1 MPGQPSSVRWVDTLR
16 GGIDAAVRL
25 GEERAMKD
33 KLAPEY
39 FDVVIVGRGPVGA
52 TLANLLGLCG
62 VRTLVLERE
71 ARAYHLPRAVHFDD
85 ECMRVF
91 QSIGLADD
99 ILPQVILSP
108 GMLFLDADGRMLLDW
123 SRPQT
128 LTPMGWNL
136 SYRFHQPDLENA
148 LIRGL
153 ARWPH
158 VALRN
163 RCEVFA
169 LDQDELGVRVRY
181 EDLSNGTLTEV
192 RAGYVVGCD
201 GARSLVRRFIGSGM
215 DDLGFHE
222 RWLVIDVLLKR
233 NRDDLGDYSIQHC
246 DPRRPATYVR
256 GTGTRRRWEITVLS
270 DEDSHDVTQPAK
282 VWELL
287 SRWITPDDAEIER
300 AAVYTFHSV
309 IAQQWRSGRLLLAGD
324 SAHQTPP
331 FLGQGMCAGIRD
343 AANLAWK
350 LAAVLREHANETL
363 LDTYQSERLPHVR
376 EFIALAVRLG
386 GLINTKAVEAGLAAG
401 EARENAPVKL
411 EVKKP
416 LLGPGLTLGDLPLAG
431 HLAPQFELKDGSRSD
446 DQVGYGHVLIIE
458 SAAALP
464 PPAAL
469 AQAGLKILTGDDADG
484 VGRWLREHGIFAALV
499 RPDRYITGAARNDI
513 DRDRLIASVISQ
525 TPVPSAA

>member
-1 MPGQPSSVRWVDTLR
+1 MQDKSTP
-16 GGIDAAVRL
+16 
-25 GEERAMKD
+25 EE
-33 KLAPEY
+33 

-71 ARAYHLPRAVHFDD
+71 ARTYHLPRAVHFDD

-91 QSIGLADD
+91 QTIGLADA

-108 GMLFLDADGRMLLDW
+108 GMLFLDANGKMLLDW

-128 LTPMGWNL
+128 LTPMGWHL
-136 SYRFHQPDLENA
+136 SYRFHQPDLEDV
-148 LIRGL
+148 LIGGL
-153 ARWPH
+153 SRWPH
-158 VALRN
+158 ISLRN
-163 RCEVFA
+163 RCDVFA
-169 LDQDELGVRVRY
+169 LDQDEHGVRVRY
-181 EDLSNGTLTEV
+181 EDLSNGRLSEV
-192 RAGYVVGCD
+192 RAAYVIGCD
-201 GARSLVRRFIGSGM
+201 GTRSLVRRFIGSGM

-233 NRDDLGDYSIQHC
+233 ERDDLGDYSLQHC

-256 GTGTRRRWEITVLS
+256 GTGTRRRWEITVLP
-270 DEDSHDVTQPAK
+270 DEDSQEVAQPAK

-309 IAQQWRSGRLLLAGD
+309 IAQRWRNDRLLLAGD

-350 LAAVLREHANETL
+350 LAAVIRDGAPPHL
-363 LDTYQSERLPHVR
+363 LDTYQSERQPHVR
-376 EFIALAVRLG
+376 EFIELAIRLG
-386 GLINTKAVEAGLAAG
+386 GIINTKAIEAGLAAG
-401 EARENAPVKL
+401 EMRENAPVKL

-416 LLGPGLTLGDLPLAG
+416 LLGPGLALGDLLAG
-431 HLAPQFELKDGSRSD
+431 HLAPQFALQDGSRSD
-446 DQVGYGHVLIIE
+446 DRIGYGHVLLVESSATPHSRPAHSLPGIE
-458 SAAALP
+458 
-464 PPAAL
+464 
-469 AQAGLKILTGDDADG
+469 ILTSNDAEA
-484 VGRWLREHGIFAALV
+484 VGPWLREHGIIAALV
-499 RPDRYITGAARNDI
+499 RPDRYIRGTARNETDL
-513 DRDRLIASVISQ
+513 DRLMTAI
-525 TPVPSAA
+525 TPPTHVPSAA

>member
-1 MPGQPSSVRWVDTLR
+1 MQDKSVP
-16 GGIDAAVRL
+16 
-25 GEERAMKD
+25 EE
-33 KLAPEY
+33 

-71 ARAYHLPRAVHFDD
+71 ARTYHLPRAVHFDD

-91 QSIGLADD
+91 QTVGLADA
-99 ILPQVILSP
+99 ILPQIILSP
-108 GMLFLDADGRMLLDW
+108 GMLFLDANGRMLLDW

-136 SYRFHQPDLENA
+136 SYRFHQPDLEDV
-148 LIRGL
+148 LIGGL
-153 ARWPH
+153 PRWPH
-158 VALRN
+158 VTLRS
-163 RCEVFA
+163 RCDVFA
-169 LDQDELGVRVRY
+169 LDQDETGVRVRY

-192 RAGYVVGCD
+192 RAGYVIGCD

-222 RWLVIDVLLKR
+222 RWLVIDVMLKR
-233 NRDDLGDYSIQHC
+233 DRDDLGDYSLQHC

-256 GTGTRRRWEITVLS
+256 GTGMRRRWEITVLP
-270 DEDSHDVTQPAK
+270 DEDSQEVAQPAK

-309 IAQQWRSGRLLLAGD
+309 IAQQWRNGRLLLAGD

-350 LAAVLREHANETL
+350 LGAIVRDGAAPDL

-376 EFIALAVRLG
+376 EFIELAIRLG
-386 GLINTKAVEAGLAAG
+386 GVINTKAIEAGLAAG

-416 LLGPGLTLGDLPLAG
+416 LLGPGLTLGDQPLAG
-431 HLAPQFELKDGSRSD
+431 HLAPQFLLKDGRRSD
-446 DQVGYGHVLIIE
+446 DRVGYSHVLLVE
-458 SAAALP
+458 TAAMLSSRCASS
-464 PPAAL
+464 
-469 AQAGLKILTGDDADG
+469 QAGLSILTGDDAEG
-484 VGRWLREHGIFAALV
+484 VGRWLREHGITAALV
-499 RPDRYITGAARNDI
+499 RPDRYVLGTARNDAEL
-513 DRDRLIASVISQ
+513 DRLITAI
-525 TPVPSAA
+525 TPPTYVPSAA

>member
-1 MPGQPSSVRWVDTLR
+1 MQDKSTP
-16 GGIDAAVRL
+16 
-25 GEERAMKD
+25 EE
-33 KLAPEY
+33 

-71 ARAYHLPRAVHFDD
+71 ARTYHLPRAVHFDD

-91 QSIGLADD
+91 QTIGLAEA
-99 ILPQVILSP
+99 ILPHVILSP
-108 GMLFLDADGRMLLDW
+108 GMLFLDAAGRMLLDW

-128 LTPMGWNL
+128 LTPMGWHL
-136 SYRFHQPDLENA
+136 SYRFHQPDLEDA
-148 LIRGL
+148 LIGGL

-158 VALRN
+158 VTLRN

-169 LDQDELGVRVRY
+169 LDQDEHGVRVRC
-181 EDLSNGTLTEV
+181 EDLSNGRLSEV
-192 RAGYVVGCD
+192 RTAYVIGCD

-233 NRDDLGDYSIQHC
+233 ARDDLGDYSLQHC
-246 DPRRPATYVR
+246 DPSRPATYVR
-256 GTGTRRRWEITVLS
+256 GTGTRRRWEITVLP
-270 DEDSHDVTQPAK
+270 DEDSQNVAQPAK

-287 SRWITPDDAEIER
+287 SRWITPADAEIER

-309 IAQQWRSGRLLLAGD
+309 IAQQWRNGRLLLAGD

-350 LAAVLREHANETL
+350 LASVIREGAAPDL

-376 EFIALAVRLG
+376 AFIELAIRLG
-386 GLINTKAVEAGLAAG
+386 GVINTKAIEAGLAAG

-411 EVKKP
+411 DVKKP
-416 LLGPGLTLGDLPLAG
+416 LLGPGLEFGDLPLAG
-431 HLAPQFELKDGSRSD
+431 HLAPQFTLTDASRSD
-446 DQVGYGHVLIIE
+446 DRTGYNHVLLVE
-458 SAAALP
+458 TAAALSSR
-464 PPAAL
+464 L
-469 AQAGLKILTGDDADG
+469 MLSQAGIKILTSDDANDLG
-484 VGRWLREHGIFAALV
+484 PWLREHGIIAALV
-499 RPDRYITGAARNDI
+499 RPDRYIRGSARNEAEL
-513 DRDRLIASVISQ
+513 DRLVAAIAPATRIPSAQ
-525 TPVPSAA
+525 APSAA

>member
-1 MPGQPSSVRWVDTLR
+1 MQDKSVP
-16 GGIDAAVRL
+16 
-25 GEERAMKD
+25 EE
-33 KLAPEY
+33 

-71 ARAYHLPRAVHFDD
+71 ARTYHLPRAVHFDD

-91 QSIGLADD
+91 QTIGLADA
-99 ILPQVILSP
+99 ILPHVILSP
-108 GMLFLDADGRMLLDW
+108 GMLFLDAAGCMLLDW

-136 SYRFHQPDLENA
+136 SYRFHQPDLEDV
-148 LIRGL
+148 LIGGL

-158 VALRN
+158 VTLRN
-163 RCEVFA
+163 RCDVFA
-169 LDQDELGVRVRY
+169 LDQDEDGVRVRY
-181 EDLSNGTLTEV
+181 EDLSSGKLMEV
-192 RAGYVVGCD
+192 RADYVIGCD

-215 DDLGFHE
+215 ADLGFHE

-233 NRDDLGDYSIQHC
+233 ERDDLGDYSLQHC

-256 GTGTRRRWEITVLS
+256 GTGTRRRWEITVLP
-270 DEDSHDVTQPAK
+270 DEDSQEIAQPAK

-300 AAVYTFHSV
+300 ASVYTFHSV
-309 IAQQWRSGRLLLAGD
+309 IAQQWRNGRLLLAGD

-350 LAAVLREHANETL
+350 LDAVIRGAAGSGV

-376 EFIALAVRLG
+376 EFIELAIRLG
-386 GLINTKAVEAGLAAG
+386 GVINTKAIEAGLAAG
-401 EARENAPVKL
+401 EVRENAPVKL

-416 LLGPGLTLGDLPLAG
+416 LLGPGLVLGDLPLAA
-431 HLAPQFELKDGSRSD
+431 HLAPQFTLADGSRSD
-446 DQVGYGHVLIIE
+446 DRIGYSHVLLVE
-458 SAAALP
+458 TAAALSSSL
-464 PPAAL
+464 AL
-469 AQAGLKILTGDDADG
+469 SQAGIKILTSDDANG
-484 VGRWLREHGIFAALV
+484 LGTWLREHGIIAALV
-499 RPDRYITGAARNDI
+499 RPDRYVRGTACNETEL
-513 DRDRLIASVISQ
+513 DRLIAAIVPP
-525 TPVPSAA
+525 THVPSAA

>member
-1 MPGQPSSVRWVDTLR
+1 MQDKSAT
-16 GGIDAAVRL
+16 
-25 GEERAMKD
+25 EE
-33 KLAPEY
+33 

-71 ARAYHLPRAVHFDD
+71 GRTYHLPRAVHFDD

-91 QSIGLADD
+91 QTIGLADA
-99 ILPQVILSP
+99 ILPHVILSP
-108 GMLFLDADGRMLLDW
+108 GMLFLDGQGKMLLDW

-136 SYRFHQPDLENA
+136 SYRFHQPDLEDV
-148 LIRGL
+148 LIGGL

-158 VALRN
+158 VSLRS
-163 RCEVFA
+163 RRDVFA
-169 LDQDELGVRVRY
+169 LDQDASGVRVRY
-181 EDLSNGTLTEV
+181 EDLSNGKLSEV
-192 RAGYVVGCD
+192 RARYVVGCD

-233 NRDDLGDYSIQHC
+233 ERDDLGDYSLQHC
-246 DPRRPATYVR
+246 DVRRPATYVR
-256 GTGTRRRWEITVLS
+256 GTGARRRWEITVLPE
-270 DEDSHDVTQPAK
+270 EDSNDVAQPAK

-287 SRWITPDDAEIER
+287 SRWITPEDAELER

-309 IAQQWRSGRLLLAGD
+309 IAQHWRNGRLLLAGD

-350 LAAVLREHANETL
+350 LASVIGGGADACL
-363 LDTYQSERLPHVR
+363 LDTYQDERQPHVR
-376 EFIALAVRLG
+376 EFIELAIRLG
-386 GLINTKAVEAGLAAG
+386 GVINTKAIEAGLAAG
-401 EARENAPVKL
+401 EARDNAPAKL

-416 LLGPGLTLGDLPLAG
+416 LLGPRPVPGDLPLAG
-431 HLAPQFELKDGSRSD
+431 HLAPQFKLKDGSRSD
-446 DQVGYGHVLIIE
+446 DRTGYSHLLIVDSIARFAH
-458 SAAALP
+458 S
-464 PPAAL
+464 
-469 AQAGLKILTGDDADG
+469 QAGINILTGDDAEGIDP
-484 VGRWLREHGIFAALV
+484 WLREHGIIAALV
-499 RPDRYITGAARNDI
+499 RPDRYIRAGARNDAEL
-513 DRDRLIASVISQ
+513 DRLVATIGPS
-525 TPVPSAA
+525 THVPSAA

>member
-1 MPGQPSSVRWVDTLR
+1 MQDKSAL
-16 GGIDAAVRL
+16 
-25 GEERAMKD
+25 EE
-33 KLAPEY
+33 

-71 ARAYHLPRAVHFDD
+71 ARTYHLPRAVHFDD

-91 QSIGLADD
+91 QTIGLADA
-99 ILPQVILSP
+99 ILPHVILSP
-108 GMLFLDADGRMLLDW
+108 GMRFLDADSRMLLDW

-128 LTPMGWNL
+128 LTPMGWHL
-136 SYRFHQPDLENA
+136 SYRFHQPDLEDV
-148 LIRGL
+148 LIGGL
-153 ARWPH
+153 GRFQN
-158 VALRN
+158 VTLRN
-163 RCEVFA
+163 RCDVFA
-169 LDQDELGVRVRY
+169 LDQDPQGARVRY
-181 EDLSNGTLTEV
+181 EDLSNGQLAEV
-192 RAGYVVGCD
+192 RAAYVIGCD

-233 NRDDLGDYSIQHC
+233 ARDDLGDYSLQHC

-256 GTGTRRRWEITVLS
+256 GTGTRRRWEITVLP
-270 DEDSHDVTQPAK
+270 DEDSQEIAQPAK

-309 IAQQWRSGRLLLAGD
+309 IAQKWRNGRLLLAGD

-350 LAAVLREHANETL
+350 LAGVIRGDAAAEL

-376 EFIALAVRLG
+376 EFIELAIRLG
-386 GLINTKAVEAGLAAG
+386 GVINTKAIEAGLAAG

-411 EVKKP
+411 DVKKP
-416 LLGPGLTLGDLPLAG
+416 LLGPGLALGDFPLAR
-431 HLAPQFELKDGSRSD
+431 HLAPQFMLSDGRRSD
-446 DQVGYGHVLIIE
+446 DRTGYHHVLLVE
-458 SAAALP
+458 TE
-464 PPAAL
+464 AAL
-469 AQAGLKILTGDDADG
+469 ASRLALSQAGIEILTRDDAEG
-484 VGRWLREHGIFAALV
+484 VGYWLREHGIIAALV
-499 RPDRYITGAARNDI
+499 RPDRYIRGTASNEAELERLVAAVVP
-513 DRDRLIASVISQ
+513 ATS
-525 TPVPSAA
+525 VPSAA